1 MRHASIVLVFVVL
14 AHARAPRVASF
25 EAADAGCPFEDGTG
39 IWLDSSL
46 NKDSDA
52 SHSFRVLH
60 ALILAS
66 RTRCPERAF
75 YYTTARGQTLFAPTD
90 EAFEKLF
97 INLGRGLDEI
107 LADARLLCGIVSYHL
122 TIPCCA
128 TNDALWRRSCG
139 FLLTKDIIDGQPLE
153 TLFRDDALSAGLD
166 LSGIGTASSLLFVAA
181 SQDAGSTRKLRVD
194 GYLKRGADVIGP
206 NVVMC
211 SGLGFGPGLAVHVID
226 DVLVPAAAFY
236 SSVESVIESYP
247 ELSITAEAFF
257 LTRALRESFLTT
269 PFAQVQGTSDVT
281 AQQFPGAVIVPP
293 LIPRGTLPS
302 PVLPEPGMCTPG
314 EVIDGTA
321 TRTVFAATNLAWKNF
336 FRRVGLSKEQVFSD
350 PELLLSTLQYSEVI
364 SAVGLSPIGADGIL
378 AGSRY
383 FTWNMYPLEIL
394 QSSVQPE
401 LLFVTP
407 LLGPSIGALNFFDLV
422 MDITCVGN
430 KRIVTVDGQRYAVL
444 GRNQAVVVAPD
455 LVACDGLVHVVDS
468 VLITTGLTTLRQL
481 SLRPELSLFTEIVTS
496 PGNELLAL
504 DLDQV
509 GNLGQIVSGIAI
521 FAPTNAAVEGTLAYL
536 VGEKSFLN
544 ATTSTTRFD
553 FFDRRDT
560 PRTTF

>member
-97 INLGRGLDEI
+97 INIGRGLDEI

-122 TIPCCA
+122 TIPCGA

-236 SSVESVIESYP
+236 SSVESVIE
-247 ELSITAEAFF
+247 
-257 LTRALRESFLTT
+257 
-269 PFAQVQGTSDVT
+269 
-281 AQQFPGAVIVPP
+281 
-293 LIPRGTLPS
+293 
-302 PVLPEPGMCTPG
+302 
-314 EVIDGTA
+314 
-321 TRTVFAATNLAWKNF
+321 
-336 FRRVGLSKEQVFSD
+336 
-350 PELLLSTLQYSEVI
+350 
-364 SAVGLSPIGADGIL
+364 
-378 AGSRY
+378 
-383 FTWNMYPLEIL
+383 
-394 QSSVQPE
+394 
-401 LLFVTP
+401 
-407 LLGPSIGALNFFDLV
+407 
-422 MDITCVGN
+422 
-430 KRIVTVDGQRYAVL
+430 
-444 GRNQAVVVAPD
+444 
-455 LVACDGLVHVVDS
+455 
-468 VLITTGLTTLRQL
+468 
-481 SLRPELSLFTEIVTS
+481 
-496 PGNELLAL
+496 
-504 DLDQV
+504 
-509 GNLGQIVSGIAI
+509 
-521 FAPTNAAVEGTLAYL
+521 
-536 VGEKSFLN
+536 
-544 ATTSTTRFD
+544 
-553 FFDRRDT
+553 
-560 PRTTF
+560 

>member
-1 MRHASIVLVFVVL
+1 
-14 AHARAPRVASF
+14 
-25 EAADAGCPFEDGTG
+25 
-39 IWLDSSL
+39 
-46 NKDSDA
+46 
-52 SHSFRVLH
+52 
-60 ALILAS
+60 
-66 RTRCPERAF
+66 
-75 YYTTARGQTLFAPTD
+75 
-90 EAFEKLF
+90 
-97 INLGRGLDEI
+97 
-107 LADARLLCGIVSYHL
+107 
-122 TIPCCA
+122 
-128 TNDALWRRSCG
+128 
-139 FLLTKDIIDGQPLE
+139 
-153 TLFRDDALSAGLD
+153 
-166 LSGIGTASSLLFVAA
+166 
-181 SQDAGSTRKLRVD
+181 
-194 GYLKRGADVIGP
+194 
-206 NVVMC
+206 
-211 SGLGFGPGLAVHVID
+211 
-226 DVLVPAAAFY
+226 
-236 SSVESVIESYP
+236 
-247 ELSITAEAFF
+247 
-257 LTRALRESFLTT
+257 
-269 PFAQVQGTSDVT
+269 
-281 AQQFPGAVIVPP
+281 
-293 LIPRGTLPS
+293 
-302 PVLPEPGMCTPG
+302 MCTPG

-321 TRTVFAATNLAWKNF
+321 MRTVFAPTNLAWKNF

-468 VLITTGLTTLRQL
+468 VLITPGLTTLRQL

-560 PRTTF
+560 PQTTF